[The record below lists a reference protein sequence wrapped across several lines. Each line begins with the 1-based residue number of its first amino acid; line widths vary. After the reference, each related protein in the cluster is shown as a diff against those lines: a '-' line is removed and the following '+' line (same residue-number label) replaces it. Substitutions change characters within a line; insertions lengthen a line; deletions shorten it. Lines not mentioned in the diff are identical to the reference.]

1 MKKKTKYILGT
12 ATLILIISIFLP
24 SRLTSYD
31 FETIISFAKT
41 DQIGYSPYI
50 LFLFPISL
58 GLALTKKIK
67 LAFIVSTILL
77 LINTTLFEDLLY
89 SLLHYYELTFLYALD
104 RATPFLIY
112 CAIFTWLIHQT
123 LKRDNWIWYG
133 ASICLIAVSYIW
145 LNDRNCTIKFISDM
159 GIKTWDLRIW
169 FRNCGTYY
177 AWWIAPILLNI
188 GLFNEI
194 KTVANTKYRSLGE

>member
-1 MKKKTKYILGT
+1 MKKKSKYIIGA
-12 ATLILIISIFLP
+12 ATLILIASIFLP

-50 LFLFPISL
+50 LLLFPISL
-58 GLALTKKIK
+58 GLALTKELK

-89 SLLHYYELTFLYALD
+89 FLLHYYDLTYLYALD
-104 RATPFLIY
+104 RAAPLLIY
-112 CAIFTWLIHQT
+112 CAIFMWIIYQT
-123 LKRDNWIWYG
+123 LKRNSWIWYG
-133 ASICLIAVSYIW
+133 AFICLIAVSYIW
-145 LNDRNCTIKFISDM
+145 LNDSNCTVKFISDM
-159 GIKTWDLRIW
+159 GIKTYDLRVW
-169 FRNCGTYY
+169 FQNCGTYY
-177 AWWIAPILLNI
+177 AWWTAPILLNI

-194 KTVANTKYRSLGE
+194 KNCSQQWL